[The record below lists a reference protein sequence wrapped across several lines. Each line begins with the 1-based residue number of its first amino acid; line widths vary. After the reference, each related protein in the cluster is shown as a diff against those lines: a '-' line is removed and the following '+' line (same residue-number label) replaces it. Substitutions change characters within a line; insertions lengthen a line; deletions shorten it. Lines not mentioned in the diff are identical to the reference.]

1 LSLGVSRQLFNPN
14 TITAQLAAGGTPF
27 SVKPQAGGHAYIN
40 PGASLE
46 AIMANGITLRLSY
59 DAIVN
64 KDTAEHRVNFSV
76 GAGF

>member
-1 LSLGVSRQLFNPN
+1 
-14 TITAQLAAGGTPF
+14 
-27 SVKPQAGGHAYIN
+27 
-40 PGASLE
+40 
-46 AIMANGITLRLSY
+46 MANGITLRLSY